1 MNLLKLLFG
10 TKNQRDIKRLMPL
23 VRKINALEEQYQQ
36 LSDEELKQKTVEFK
50 ARLAQ
55 GETLDDILPEAY
67 ATVKN
72 ACRRLLN
79 TTCMVCGHELTWN
92 MLPFDVQL
100 IAQPVLSLGY

>member
-23 VRKINALEEQYQQ
+23 VHKINALEEQYQQ
-36 LSDEELKQKTVEFK
+36 LPEDALKAKTAEFK

-55 GETLDDILPEAY
+55 GETLDDLLPEAY

-72 ACRRLLN
+72 ACRRLLG
-79 TTCMVCGHELTWN
+79 TTW
-92 MLPFDVQL
+92 
-100 IAQPVLSLGY
+100 